1 MKNISLIWTIVC
13 KVIAGRVHRSLDP
26 IPDMETLAGKV
37 GLYSNIDPI
46 LLNPRT
52 SFLLCGVG
60 GPWQRAEQ
68 R

>member
-46 LLNPRT
+46 FVE
-52 SFLLCGVG
+52 S
-60 GPWQRAEQ
+60 
-68 R
+68 